1 MTDNNTPLVSV
12 IVPVYNV
19 APYVERCAKS
29 LFEQTLKDIEI
40 IFVDDCSPDNSIELV
55 KNLAN
60 NYPDRLAQ
68 IKYVRHEHNR
78 GLAQA
83 RKTGLDVAQVSM
95 WLIAIRMIM
104 FPWRCMRNYMM
115 KRRVQSRRLCIVIFS
130 WIMVFKKQFVAL

>member
-19 APYVERCAKS
+19 APYIERCAKS

-40 IFVDDCSPDNSIELV
+40 IFVDDCSSDNSIELV
-55 KNLAN
+55 KNLAS

-68 IKYVRHEHNR
+68 IKYVRHERNR

-83 RKTGLDVAQVSM
+83 RKTGLDIATGEYVAHCDSD
-95 WLIAIRMIM
+95 IM
-104 FPWRCMRNYMM
+104 YPWRCMRNYMM
-115 KRRVQSRRLCIVIFS
+115 KRRGQSRRSCIVIFS
-130 WIMVFKKQFVAL
+130 WIMVSKKQFVTL

>member
-60 NYPDRLAQ
+60 KYPDRLAQ

-83 RKTGLDVAQVSM
+83 RKTGLDVAVNM
-95 WLIAIRMIM
+95 WRIAIRMIM